1 MAALYEI
8 SNGMK
13 MLLEALE
20 DGDLELEDIADTVES
35 LELEMADKVEQCCF
49 VLRNMEA
56 EMKACEE
63 EEKRFKERK
72 QVLANKIERFKGYIL
87 TSMQA
92 AEMSKIDAGRF
103 KVSRRNAG
111 GKAPVKVLCDPRELP
126 EEFLTVTT
134 TYTPNKDAMLQF
146 LESGNQ
152 SEQFFL
158 GERSQYIMIK

>member
-13 MLLEALE
+13 MLLDALE

-49 VLRNMEA
+49 VLRNMES

-146 LESGNQ
+146 LEAGNQ

>member
-13 MLLEALE
+13 MLLDALE
-20 DGDLELEDIADTVES
+20 EGELELEDIADTVES

-72 QVLANKIERFKGYIL
+72 QALANKIERFKGYIL

-92 AEMSKIDAGRF
+92 AEMTKIDAGRF

-111 GKAPVKVLCDPRELP
+111 GKPPVKVLCDPRDLP
-126 EEFLTVTT
+126 EEFMTVTT
-134 TYTPNKDAMLQF
+134 TYAPNKDAMLQF
-146 LESGNQ
+146 LEAGNR

-158 GERSQYIMIK
+158 GERSQYISIK

>member
-13 MLLEALE
+13 MLLDALE
-20 DGDLELEDIADTVES
+20 NGDLELEDIADTVES

-72 QVLANKIERFKGYIL
+72 QALANKIERFKGYIL
-87 TSMQA
+87 TSMQS
-92 AEMSKIDAGRF
+92 AEMTKIDAGRF
-103 KVSRRNAG
+103 KVSRRNSG
-111 GKAPVKVLCDPRELP
+111 GVAPLKLLCEAEELP
-126 EEFLTVTT
+126 KEFQIVVTEIK
-134 TYTPNKDAMLQF
+134 PNNDAMRKF
-146 LESGNQ
+146 LADGNQ
-152 SEQFFL
+152 SELFFL
-158 GERSQYIMIK
+158 GERSQYILIK

>member
-13 MLLEALE
+13 MLLDALE
-20 DGDLELEDIADTVES
+20 EGELELEDIADTVES

-92 AEMSKIDAGRF
+92 AEMTKIDAGRF

-134 TYTPNKDAMLQF
+134 TYTPNKDAMLQY
-146 LESGNQ
+146 LEAGNQ

-158 GERSQYIMIK
+158 GERSQYISIK

>member
-1 MAALYEI
+1 MSALYEI

-13 MLLEALE
+13 MLLDALE
-20 DGDLELEDIADTVES
+20 DGELELEDIADTVES

-92 AEMSKIDAGRF
+92 AEMTKIDAGRF
-103 KVSRRNAG
+103 KVSRRNSG
-111 GKAPVKVLCDPRELP
+111 GVAPLKLLCEVKDLP
-126 EEFLTVTT
+126 EEFKTVVTEVK
-134 TYTPNKDAMLQF
+134 PNNEAMRSF
-146 LESGNQ
+146 LASGNQ
-152 SEQFFL
+152 SELFFL
-158 GERSQYIMIK
+158 GEKSQYITIK

>member
-13 MLLEALE
+13 MLLDALE
-20 DGDLELEDIADTVES
+20 EGELTLEDIADTVES

-72 QVLANKIERFKGYIL
+72 QTLSNKIERFKGYIL

-92 AEMSKIDAGRF
+92 AEMTKIDAGKF

-134 TYTPNKDAMLQF
+134 TYTPNKDAMLQY
-146 LESGNQ
+146 LEAGNQ

-158 GERSQYIMIK
+158 GERSQYISIK

>member
-1 MAALYEI
+1 MSALYEI

-13 MLLEALE
+13 MLLDALE
-20 DGDLELEDIADTVES
+20 DGELELEDIADTVES

-92 AEMSKIDAGRF
+92 AEMTKIDAGRF

-134 TYTPNKDAMLQF
+134 TYAPNKEAMIAF
-146 LESGNQ
+146 LEAGNQ

-158 GERSQYIMIK
+158 GERSQYITIK

>member
-13 MLLEALE
+13 MLLDALE
-20 DGDLELEDIADTVES
+20 NGDLELEDIADTVES

-56 EMKACEE
+56 EMKSCEE

-72 QVLANKIERFKGYIL
+72 QALKNKIERFKGYIL

-92 AEMSKIDAGRF
+92 AEMTKIDAGKF
-103 KVSRRNAG
+103 KVSRRNSG
-111 GKAPVKVLCDPRELP
+111 GVAPLKLLCEVKELP
-126 EEFLTVTT
+126 KEFQTVVTEIL
-134 TYTPNKDAMLQF
+134 PNNDAMRKF
-146 LESGNQ
+146 LADGGQ
-152 SEQFFL
+152 SDLFFL
-158 GERSQYIMIK
+158 GERSQYISIK